1 MRELLPQATAYEK
14 SQGYGE
20 FMAMVGGE
28 NERVSLRSSS
38 GMEPYEPQRY
48 TGMKP
53 QALAEWNL
61 RSNTLWIKL

>member
-1 MRELLPQATAYEK
+1 MRELLLQATAYEK

-20 FMAMVGGE
+20 FMAKVGGE

-48 TGMKP
+48 TGMKLL
-53 QALAEWNL
+53 ALAGWNI
-61 RSNTLWIKL
+61 R